1 MYEVF
6 LTRAAASWFFVV
18 LDVPRL
24 FSRSKGS
31 ERVEQS
37 VRILTRC
44 LIHNDRHVAPAT
56 QQIARTVSI
65 CFFRHMF
72 STFYLFGCLFPF
84 FWFFKFIWA
93 DGAYIQTSFV
103 LYLHCPFNWQWQT
116 WVTSLYYQ
124 PGFYKKIY
132 SCFTLLVHHVISFVW
147 EWDELDNLQLQEFF
161 GGGTFL
167 EARVTYGGVD
177 SGAICKE
184 PVQAMVSHHHPQSS
198 SWKTELHIRR
208 IILQR

>member
-6 LTRAAASWFFVV
+6 LWLALPISSYTRKKLLANQCCMFVIFFIV

-24 FSRSKGS
+24 FLRIKGT

-65 CFFRHMF
+65 CLFRHKF
-72 STFYLFGCLFPF
+72 STFYVFGCLFPF
-84 FWFFKFIWA
+84 FCLFLRLSGY
-93 DGAYIQTSFV
+93 DGAYIPTSFV
-103 LYLHCPFNWQWQT
+103 LYLHCPFNWQWRT

-124 PGFYKKIY
+124 PGFYKEIY
-132 SCFTLLVHHVISFVW
+132 SCFSLPVHHVISFVW
-147 EWDELDNLQLQEFF
+147 EWDKLDNLQLQEFF
-161 GGGTFL
+161 GVALF
-167 EARVTYGGVD
+167 
-177 SGAICKE
+177 
-184 PVQAMVSHHHPQSS
+184 
-198 SWKTELHIRR
+198 
-208 IILQR
+208 

>member
-1 MYEVF
+1 MTDMSPRPLSKLLEPSQFAF
-6 LTRAAASWFFVV
+6 L
-18 LDVPRL
+18 D
-24 FSRSKGS
+24 
-31 ERVEQS
+31 
-37 VRILTRC
+37 
-44 LIHNDRHVAPAT
+44 
-56 QQIARTVSI
+56 I
-65 CFFRHMF
+65 CFLL
-72 STFYLFGCLFPF
+72 STCLGVCFLSF
-84 FWFFKFIWA
+84 FLRLSEF
-93 DGAYIQTSFV
+93 DGAYIPTSFV

-198 SWKTELHIRR
+198 SWKLTLKYGKRSFVAFVTTYGAESDRSLR
-208 IILQR
+208 